1 MSISYGGPWQ
11 SYPWKNELTLQSER
25 VAIHYA
31 EMLSDNFDGEHS
43 PMDMLDRA
51 IVLAAFAIR
60 RMFEKRLVTDR
71 LASEKIAIRT
81 FQSLRSK
88 EFRQPYIGHSGGG
101 AFRNYSFEKA
111 STKRLKINDV
121 ANEIIHSSQM
131 MFVCDEETIPTG
143 LLVASDLRMK
153 DRLLH
158 FTIDE
163 FSAMVKRVLDD
174 WVTSGTDRW
183 DWETG
188 KVYAIRE

>member
-1 MSISYGGPWQ
+1 MPISYGPWQ
-11 SYPWKNELTLQSER
+11 SYIWKNELALQSER

-31 EMLSDNFDGEHS
+31 EMLSDDFDGEHS

-51 IVLAAFAIR
+51 IVLAAFAMR
-60 RMFEKRLVTDR
+60 RMFEKRLVTDK
-71 LASEKIAIRT
+71 LASEKISVRT

-88 EFRQPYIGHSGGG
+88 EFRQPYIGYSGGG
-101 AFRNYSFEKA
+101 AFRNYNFEKA
-111 STKRLKINDV
+111 STKRLKTSDV

-131 MFVCDEETIPTG
+131 MFVHDEETIPTG
-143 LLVASDLRMK
+143 LLIASDWHLK

-158 FTIDE
+158 FTIEE

-188 KVYAIRE
+188 KVDARRE